1 MVANTDHWQD
11 LMVKAQKGDSSA
23 YNQLLTEMRTVA
35 TKFVRT
41 KVYDA
46 ALVEDI
52 VQEVLFGIH
61 NARHTYDPSKPF
73 MPWFNAVIRYKT
85 IDAFRKV
92 GRNKEDE
99 LSTGEDIETFFSDD
113 TNKQMQALDRH
124 DLMKALAELPEK
136 PRQAVILM
144 KLYGLT
150 ADEAGKIMGMKPTT
164 VKVAAHR
171 AYKTLNTYLESA

>member
-1 MVANTDHWQD
+1 MATNTDQWQD
-11 LMVKAQKGDSSA
+11 LMVKAQNGNSTA
-23 YNQLLTEMRTVA
+23 YNKLLNEMRLVA
-35 TKFVRT
+35 TKFVRS
-41 KVYDA
+41 KVYDP

-61 NARHTYDPSKPF
+61 NARHTYDSSKPF
-73 MPWFNAVIRYKT
+73 MPWFNAIIRYKT

-99 LSTGEDIETFFSDD
+99 LSTGEDIETFFQDD
-113 TNKQMQALDRH
+113 ANKQMQALDRH
-124 DLMKALAELPEK
+124 DLMNALAQLPEK

-144 KLYGLT
+144 KLHGLT
-150 ADEAGKIMGMKPTT
+150 ADEAGKVMGMKPTT

-171 AYKTLNTYLESA
+171 AYKTLKTFLERQ